1 MCRWASTEGGT
12 GGVGGMCRW
21 ASTEG
26 ELEGTC
32 AGRYLC
38 NGEGEA
44 PCAWRHWHG
53 QGAHPHRRWHREG
66 HQAGGRASTVRSR
79 ADKPVGLG
87 EGQDP
92 WKCWVSG
99 LQGPTAQKEKNWAS

>member
-1 MCRWASTEGGT
+1 MQVDIYAMGRGRRRVLGGIGT
-12 GGVGGMCRW
+12 GR
-21 ASTEG
+21 
-26 ELEGTC
+26 
-32 AGRYLC
+32 
-38 NGEGEA
+38 
-44 PCAWRHWHG
+44 
-53 QGAHPHRRWHREG
+53 GAHPHRRWHREG